1 MTHDKNFNKLLQ
13 RTYVLSMKTTTK
25 NSELNINYLV
35 NNFPTSITGDLLNI
49 PRLKSIHHLTP
60 EKKFNK
66 LLQGAHI
73 LN

>member
-1 MTHDKNFNKLLQ
+1 
-13 RTYVLSMKTTTK
+13 MKTTTK